1 MAEIIEFETD
11 RLRLRQWLAT
21 DREPFAAL
29 NADPRVMEFFPATL
43 DRATSDA
50 MADYCER
57 LIAERGWGFWA
68 AELKGSGQ
76 FIGFIGLHTPS
87 SELPFSPCVEIGW
100 RLAFQHWGK
109 GFASEAANGALQ
121 VGFGLLNLP
130 EIVSFTAVRNLR
142 SRAVMERLGMREAAT
157 TFEHPHIPVDSPLR
171 LHCLYRLS
179 RDDWNKIPHNTD
191 GGIWRINRRSPDL
204 R

>member
-11 RLRLRQWLAT
+11 RLRLRQWLAK

-50 MADYCER
+50 MAEYCER

-68 AELKGSGQ
+68 AEVKGSGH
-76 FIGFIGLHTPS
+76 FIGFIRLHIPS

-100 RLAFQHWGK
+100 RLAFRIGAR
-109 GFASEAANGALQ
+109 ASHRKLQ
-121 VGFGLLNLP
+121 VALFRSASNCLTYRKSCHLP
-130 EIVSFTAVRNLR
+130 
-142 SRAVMERLGMREAAT
+142 
-157 TFEHPHIPVDSPLR
+157 
-171 LHCLYRLS
+171 
-179 RDDWNKIPHNTD
+179 
-191 GGIWRINRRSPDL
+191 
-204 R
+204 

>member
-50 MADYCER
+50 MADYCEA
-57 LIAERGWGFWA
+57 LIAKRGWGFWA
-68 AELKGSGQ
+68 AEVKGSGQ
-76 FIGFIGLHTPS
+76 FIGFVGLHTPF
-87 SELPFSPCVEIGW
+87 ELPFSPCVEIAW
-100 RLAFQHWGK
+100 RLAFKHWGK
-109 GFASEAANGALQ
+109 GFASEAASGALQ

-142 SRAVMERLGMREAAT
+142 SRAVMERLGMREAPS
-157 TFEHPHIPVDSPLR
+157 TFEPPHIPVDSPLR
-171 LHCLYRLS
+171 LHCLYPLS
-179 RDDWNKIPHNTD
+179 RDDWNKIPHNTS
-191 GGIWRINRRSPDL
+191 GSTCRISRRST
-204 R
+204 